1 MAHQLWSRTER
12 GEVAKEIVTG
22 TPFVLSTSGPIMK
35 AAPIETT
42 KRVAMIEI
50 VVKTTAEAHPA
61 NRRGAGAVGRR
72 NARTESE
79 TASESATVTC
89 AQ

>member
-1 MAHQLWSRTER
+1 
-12 GEVAKEIVTG
+12 
-22 TPFVLSTSGPIMK
+22 
-35 AAPIETT
+35 
-42 KRVAMIEI
+42 
-50 VVKTTAEAHPA
+50 VKTTAEAHPA